1 MNISVRYAPVLQSEF
16 NGQDA
21 SLAYSC
27 LLKLR
32 SRTAEERDHQ
42 PTEGCVEK
50 GRKEFLSNSAIH
62 NLPDASAPGLDF
74 STTEKGADL
83 LQDKVNANVA
93 LVESEK
99 TAVICSI
106 LLPEYTW
113 LATGGKS
120 QFNDRLMVLKGRKVT
135 AFSVIARRNSIPRR
149 TAADSFSYIG
159 FSQSF
164 ATIRLR
170 VYPNRPSHSSCCFH
184 WSLAV

>member
-74 STTEKGADL
+74 STTEKGIGDSKELNLNRKTVQRVLRKYAEAIAAEDPDEAL
-83 LQDKVNANVA
+83 LEALAETPKDATSIANT
-93 LVESEK
+93 LK
-99 TAVICSI
+99 N
-106 LLPEYTW
+106 EY
-113 LATGGKS
+113 
-120 QFNDRLMVLKGRKVT
+120 
-135 AFSVIARRNSIPRR
+135 I
-149 TAADSFSYIG
+149 
-159 FSQSF
+159 
-164 ATIRLR
+164 
-170 VYPNRPSHSSCCFH
+170 
-184 WSLAV
+184 